1 MLIPCDFGIITLC
14 ELTTWDTI
22 IIQLIIG
29 VIVASAFFIIQGKN
43 TKMLNLIWKERFEHL
58 QENAINKLLWMR
70 NGCFNLQQEYKK
82 VSDNPNPIQGLIT
95 KLPSKPLKESAS
107 ELKDANERTI
117 TAVKNYIEVYHETV
131 SPPLEIALN
140 KIAEE
145 NKKIQITDK
154 RLDDNIKVLSEII
167 NQIDL
172 LAKKYNVKRSG
183 KSPERIYQGTI
194 LEKLR
199 STRHRSSWLFIIPG
213 ILVLLIPIFS
223 HGLFFNDILNDWVTY
238 LGVYFVIFGMTIR
251 SEKDVWLGLWL
262 FVGSFVM
269 LTLGILVGLN
279 IIHF

>member
-1 MLIPCDFGIITLC
+1 LIPCNFDTITFC
-14 ELTTWDTI
+14 DLTTWDATI
-22 IIQLIIG
+22 FQLIIG
-29 VIVASAFFIIQGKN
+29 AIVASAFFAIQRKN

-58 QENAINKLLWMR
+58 QENAITKLLWMR

-82 VSDNPNPIQGLIT
+82 VPDNPNPIQGLIK
-95 KLPSKPLKESAS
+95 KLPSKPLKEFAS
-107 ELKDANERTI
+107 ELKDANERTM
-117 TAVKNYIEVYHETV
+117 TAIKNYIQVYHETV
-131 SPPLEIALN
+131 SPQLETALN

-172 LAKKYNVKRSG
+172 LNKKYNVKRSG
-183 KSPERIYQGTI
+183 KSPERIYEGTI

-199 STRHRSSWLFIIPG
+199 SDRHRASWVFIIPG

-238 LGVYFVIFGMTIR
+238 LGVYFVIFGITIR
-251 SEKDVWLGLWL
+251 SEKDVWLGLWV
-262 FVGSFVM
+262 FFGSFAM
-269 LTLGILVGLN
+269 LALGLLVGLN